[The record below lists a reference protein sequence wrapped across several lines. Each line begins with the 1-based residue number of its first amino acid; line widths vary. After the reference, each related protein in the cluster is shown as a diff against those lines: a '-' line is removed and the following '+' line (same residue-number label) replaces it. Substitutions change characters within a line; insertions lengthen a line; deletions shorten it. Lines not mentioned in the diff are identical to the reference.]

1 MTSFDYPQT
10 RREDHTEELHGHTV
24 ADPYR
29 WLEDPDAP
37 ETVDWVRRQNEV
49 TDAHLTELADR
60 DWFSEQ
66 LAAIMHRPRAGTPFR
81 KGGHYFVARNDG
93 QQNQD
98 VWYVADSIEELES
111 AGRVIIDP
119 NTLSEDGTTAVSG
132 FTVSKDGHYLCYNRA
147 DAGSDW
153 QDLVLLD
160 LTTGEPVDEP
170 PIRTKFS
177 AATWLPDHSSYAY
190 TYFPPAGDSDGTET
204 AALGGGQL
212 RIHRVGRPAEEDE
225 LLLEFPGQ
233 DRLMFRG
240 QVSDDQRWL
249 VITLAQGT
257 ESRNRLWLLPLSAE
271 DGRTL
276 VGAPVKVVDVPD
288 AQYDFIR
295 TDESS
300 VLVLTDLD
308 APRGRV
314 VSLDLEVARV
324 GGVQKPAEVI
334 PEGDGT
340 LVEVAAAGSNLL
352 AVSLR
357 DAQPVLVRHGLDGT
371 PLGEVQVPGGAL
383 VGLDAHADES
393 EVFVGMSSV
402 TSPTRSFLVSADDG
416 AVRALNLVRGQ
427 TTFTPPEI
435 RVERRRA
442 TSADGTEVPYF
453 LITPEGFDSSRPQPT
468 WLYGYGG
475 FRIPVLADY
484 RPGWAAWLAAGGAL
498 VITNLRGGGEYGAEW
513 YDQGRKAAKPNVFDD
528 FIAVGDHLAETGVT
542 TPEQLV
548 IHGRSNG
555 GLLVGATMT
564 QRPDLAAVA
573 LPGVG
578 VLDVVRFH
586 QFTIGAAWIS
596 DFGDPDEADDL
607 AVILGY
613 SPVHNVRPGTSYP
626 ATLVHTGDHDD
637 RVVPLHSHKFIAAL
651 QHAQAGDTPVL
662 TRIEVNTGHGMGK
675 PTAMVAAEWADILA
689 FAAQHTG
696 LRPTR

>member
-1 MTSFDYPQT
+1 MTSFTYPDT
-10 RREDHTEELHGHTV
+10 RRDDLIEELHGHPV
-24 ADPYR
+24 SDPYR
-29 WLEDPDAP
+29 WLEDPDSP
-37 ETVDWVRRQNEV
+37 ETVDWVDRQNAV
-49 TDAHLTELADR
+49 TEAHLAELPDR
-60 DWFSEQ
+60 DWFGERMT
-66 LAAIMHRPRAGTPFR
+66 AIMQRPRAGFPIR
-81 KGGHYFVARNDG
+81 RGGRYFVSRNDG

-98 VWYVADSIEELES
+98 VWYMADTVTELES
-111 AGRVIIDP
+111 GGRVIIDP
-119 NTLSEDGTTAVSG
+119 NTLSSDGTTAVGS

-153 QDLVLLD
+153 QSLVLLD
-160 LTTGEPVDEP
+160 LTTGELVDES

-177 AATWLPDHSSYAY
+177 AATWLPDHSSYVY
-190 TYFPPAGDSDGTET
+190 TWFPPVGDSVGTET

-212 RIHRVGRPAEEDE
+212 RLHRVGTPAAEDE

-233 DRLMFRG
+233 DRLMFWS
-240 QVSDDQRWL
+240 QLSDDDRWL
-249 VITLAQGT
+249 VVTLVQGT
-257 ESRNRLWLLPLSAE
+257 ESSNRLWLLPLATE
-271 DGRTL
+271 EGRSL
-276 VGAPVKVVDVPD
+276 VGAPVKLVDEPN

-295 TDESS
+295 ADETS

-308 APRGRV
+308 ATRGRV

-324 GGVQKPAEVI
+324 GGTQEPTEVVAEQ
-334 PEGDGT
+334 EGT
-340 LVEVAAAGSNLL
+340 LIEATAAGEHLL
-352 AVSLR
+352 LVSLL
-357 DAQPVLVRHGLDGT
+357 DAQPVLTRHALDGT
-371 PLGEVQVPGGAL
+371 SLGAVPVPGGAL
-383 VGLDAHADES
+383 VGVDAHADEP

-402 TSPTRSFLVSADDG
+402 TSPTRAYLVGADDG
-416 AVRALNLVRGQ
+416 SVRPLDLVRGEQ
-427 TTFTPPEI
+427 TFTPPEI

-453 LITPEGFDSSRPQPT
+453 VITPEGFDTSRPQPT

-475 FRIPVLADY
+475 FRVPVLADY

-498 VITNLRGGGEYGAEW
+498 VITNLRGGGEYGTDW

-528 FIAVGDHLAETGVT
+528 FIAVGDHLVETGVT
-542 TPEQLV
+542 THGQLV

-586 QFTIGAAWIS
+586 KFTIGAAWIS
-596 DFGDPDEADDL
+596 DYGDPDQADDL
-607 AVILGY
+607 AVVLGY
-613 SPVHNVRPGTSYP
+613 SPVHNVREGTAYP

-651 QHAQAGDTPVL
+651 QHAQAGDAPVL

-689 FAAQHTG
+689 FAAHHTG
-696 LRPTR
+696 LRPSR